1 MLIFLN
7 LPNEICRE
15 IGGYLDYESR
25 MNFNRNVELD
35 DRFVKKLKSD
45 EHNLRV
51 KVQLLMSKLRRHDA
65 VDGIQN
71 SARSMVSIF
80 AYLINTKDTALLDDK
95 RFSMVLLAKARYYSL
110 EENIVS
116 NNGARPPRQLV
127 KRLVRLS
134 KKLVLKV
141 ENGFTSNTKKIE

>member
-1 MLIFLN
+1 MFLT

-25 MNFNRNVELD
+25 MNYNRNVELD

-45 EHNLRV
+45 EHNLQV
-51 KVQLLMSKLRRHDA
+51 KVNLLKSKLNRHDA
-65 VDGIQN
+65 MVGIQN
-71 SARSMVSIF
+71 TARSMVSIF
-80 AYLINTKDTALLDDK
+80 AYLVKTKDNVLFNDK
-95 RFSMVLLAKARYYSL
+95 RFTTVVLARARYHSL
-110 EENIVS
+110 EENIFG
-116 NNGARPPRQLV
+116 NDGTRPPRQLV
-127 KRLVRLS
+127 KRLIRLA